1 MFVVTTLLLMAN
13 LFFSLFYVISLRKK
27 IILSFGQLAE
37 QQLVSWQSNSVL
49 NLFPL
54 SWNYF
59 FKVLQCKHL
68 KRKFEEACLP

>member
-54 SWNYF
+54 SLSLILVRSETISLRSSN
-59 FKVLQCKHL
+59 VNI
-68 KRKFEEACLP
+68 

>member
-54 SWNYF
+54 S
-59 FKVLQCKHL
+59 
-68 KRKFEEACLP
+68 